1 MKIAIAI
8 PTLGRDDVLIATIN
22 ELLQLNRRA
31 DEFIIVDQSDTH
43 NAGTTIQLQDWH
55 NQRQIQWIRIKYK
68 SVTHAMNIAL
78 RKADSERILFLDDD
92 IIPDKDL
99 INAHLECALANP
111 SAIIAGR
118 VLQPWHHGKADCPED
133 PFLFNTLDRRKV
145 NSFMGG
151 NVSMPR
157 VEAIRSGGFDTNFVR
172 VAYHF
177 EAEFAHR
184 WTSRGF
190 QILYE
195 SKALIHHL
203 KTEKGGTRTYGN
215 HLTTV
220 KPDHTVGRH
229 YYYLCRYLLKGGLLR
244 SLRELGKS
252 TLTKHHLRNPLWI
265 PFTLISEITG
275 LVWAL
280 ILFSSGRGTITDQ
293 DVSLLIISSHP
304 IQYYSPIFC
313 KLDKSKRFKSSV
325 LYLTLPDSRSQ
336 SLGFEKHFT
345 WDVPLLKGY
354 NYHVV
359 RSFTG
364 KGLIDGFMGV
374 KLKKPWAEIRQL
386 KAKQKPD
393 TVLITGWHFWGM
405 VQLFVA
411 LKISNIPIILRMD
424 SNSLRQRTIFMQS
437 IYNLFFSWVDICL
450 TVGKHNQKFCIDS
463 GIASNRIIKSPHV
476 VDNEF
481 FYRKAEEAKKDYNQ
495 LRENWNVPAKAFCFI
510 YAGKLQRKKRP
521 LDLLRAFKEASRLT
535 TIEIHLLVVGTG
547 SLENPCKSYSS
558 KHKLPVSFVGFL
570 NQSIMPKAYAI
581 SDCIVLP
588 SDAGETW
595 GLVINEAMA
604 CGLPAIVSNKVG
616 CCPDLVT
623 DGLTG
628 FRYQC
633 GDTMTLAQNLVFMAE
648 NAELSKRMGR
658 NAQRLVQSEYTLE
671 KVADSIELAMY
682 HLNG

>member
-8 PTLGRDDVLIATIN
+8 PTLGRDDVLITTIN

-31 DEFIIVDQSDTH
+31 DEIIIVDQSDEHTSE
-43 NAGTTIQLQDWH
+43 TTIQLRNWH
-55 NQRQIQWIRIKYK
+55 HQREIQWIRIQYK

-78 RKADSERILFLDDD
+78 RKASSERVLFLDDD
-92 IIPDKDL
+92 IIPDKDI
-99 INAHLECALANP
+99 INAHLDCALINP

-118 VLQPWHHGKADCPED
+118 VLQPWHHGKEDSLED
-133 PFLFNTLDRRKV
+133 PFLFNTLDQRQV
-145 NSFMGG
+145 TSFMGG
-151 NVSMPR
+151 NVSIPR
-157 VEAIRSGGFDTNFVR
+157 IEAIRIGGFDTNFVR

-184 WTSRGF
+184 WISRGY
-190 QILYE
+190 QIVYE

-203 KTEKGGTRTYGN
+203 KTERGGTRSYGN

-229 YYYLCRYLLKGGLLR
+229 YYYLCRFFLKGGLLR
-244 SLRELGKS
+244 SLRDVGKS
-252 TLTKHHLRNPLWI
+252 TLTKHHLKNPLWI

-280 ILFSSGRGTITDQ
+280 ILFSSGRGTITGR
-293 DVSLLIISSHP
+293 DVNLLIISSHP

-313 KLDKSKRFKSSV
+313 KLDKSKNFKSSV

-336 SLGFEKHFT
+336 SLGFEKNFT
-345 WDVPLLKGY
+345 WDIPLLKGY

-359 RSFTG
+359 KSFTG

-374 KLKKPWAEIRQL
+374 KLKKPWAEIRRL
-386 KAKQKPD
+386 KATEKPD
-393 TVLITGWHFWGM
+393 AVLITGWHFWGM

-424 SNSLRQRTIFMQS
+424 SNSLRQRTVLMQS

-450 TVGKHNQKFCIDS
+450 TVGKHNRKFCIDS
-463 GIASNRIIKSPHV
+463 GVASNRIIKSPHV

-481 FYRKAEEAKKDYNQ
+481 FHRKAEEA
-495 LRENWNVPAKAFCFI
+495 RENYAKIRESWNVPVNAFCFI
-510 YAGKLQRKKRP
+510 YAGKLQPKKRP
-521 LDLLRAFKEASRLT
+521 LDLLKAFNEACHIT
-535 TIEIHLLVVGTG
+535 NKKIHLLVVGTG
-547 SLENPCKSYSS
+547 SLEDPCKSYSS
-558 KHKLPVSFVGFL
+558 KHNLSVSFVGFL
-570 NQSIMPKAYAI
+570 NQTIMPKAYAI

-588 SDAGETW
+588 SDEGETW

-604 CGLPAIVSNKVG
+604 CGLPAIVSDNVG
-616 CCPDLVT
+616 CGPDLVT
-623 DGLTG
+623 DSITG
-628 FRYQC
+628 FRYHC
-633 GDTMTLAQNLVFMAE
+633 GDIMMLAKYLAYMAE
-648 NAELSKRMGR
+648 NADLSKEMGK
-658 NAQRLVQSEYTLE
+658 NAQRLVQSKYTLDR
-671 KVADSIELAMY
+671 VAQSIELAMY
-682 HLNG
+682 RLNG